1 MPVADYCDVPEPF
14 DYDRL
19 DKALRGLLACIPDG
33 PLSREGLTDRKAK
46 RLAAEIREAIERL
59 RKLSQDID
67 AIRQPATVF
76 DPYRPDVLG
85 RFTGETL
92 LAQERHPLA
101 EVANF
106 YGSGVYA
113 LYYKG
118 DFKAY
123 KPIKGKE
130 TPIYVGKADPAET
143 HAGSPEEQGPRL
155 AGRLAEHAK
164 SIRAAKNLRIEDFE
178 CRYLVV
184 KSGLQTAAED
194 FLIARFRPIWNNE
207 TKICKGFGKH
217 GDAASTRANTRSEW
231 DTLHPGR
238 AWATSDDNKPNPKTP
253 EQITALIVAHYA
265 EHRPE

>member
-1 MPVADYCDVPEPF
+1 MAKGF
-14 DYDRL
+14 DFDKL
-19 DKALRGLLACIPDG
+19 DNALRELLACIPDG
-33 PLSREGLTDRKAK
+33 ALNREGLSDRKAK
-46 RLAAEIREAIERL
+46 KLAAEIREAIERL
-59 RKLSQDID
+59 RKLGQDID

-76 DPYRPDVLG
+76 DPYRPEVLG

-92 LAQERHPLA
+92 LAQQRHPLA

-123 KPIKGKE
+123 KPIRGKE
-130 TPIYVGKADPAET
+130 TPIYVGKADPSET
-143 HAGSPEEQGPRL
+143 HAAAPEDQGPRL
-155 AGRLAEHAK
+155 AVRLGDHAK

-194 FLIARFRPIWNNE
+194 FLIERFLPIWNNE
-207 TKICKGFGKH
+207 MKICKGFGKH

-238 AWATSDDNKPNPKTP
+238 VWATSEDNKPNPKTP
-253 EQITALIVAHYA
+253 DQIIGEILAHYA
-265 EHRPE
+265 SHPPRE